1 MKVIARL
8 EDVVDLF
15 LYLLEILNKGV
26 YSSCV

>member
-1 MKVIARL
+1 MKVIERL

-15 LYLLEILNKGV
+15 LYLLEMVNLGV